1 MWSVGMFIHNIP
13 SALDPVKQ
21 QREQSA
27 EQKMQKEELKRQR
40 AILAEQNKYR
50 PLVEVPRDPRT
61 TRWRNAEN

>member
-1 MWSVGMFIHNIP
+1 MWSVGMCIHNIP
-13 SALDPVKQ
+13 SALDSIKQ

-27 EQKMQKEELKRQR
+27 EQRMQKEELKRQR

>member
-1 MWSVGMFIHNIP
+1 MFIHNIP
-13 SALDPVKQ
+13 SIRPDSVKQ

-27 EQKMQKEELKRQR
+27 EQKAQKEELKRQR

-61 TRWRNAEN
+61 TRWRNAEH

>member
-1 MWSVGMFIHNIP
+1 MFIHNIP
-13 SALDPVKQ
+13 SIRPDSVKQ

-27 EQKMQKEELKRQR
+27 EQKAQKEELKRQR